1 MGQTATGMPRA
12 LRIAVRVAC
21 TDWRQTVPGAVDLC
35 RRAAR
40 ATLVAAGV
48 PGAVEAS
55 ILLTDDATVRGL
67 NARYR
72 HIDKPTNVLSFP
84 QQDGEPTAP
93 TAVGAGLLLGDVVVA
108 YGTVCAEAER
118 DDKPIADHLCHMIVH
133 GMLHL
138 LGYDHQHDAEAEHME
153 YLEADILASLGI
165 ASPYA
170 DRPQETVGPLNPG
183 HERRTT

>member
-21 TDWRQTVPGAVDLC
+21 PDWRRTVPGAVDLC

-40 ATLVAAGV
+40 ATLAAAGV

-84 QQDGEPTAP
+84 QQGEVPSVPVAG
-93 TAVGAGLLLGDVVVA
+93 GAGLLLGDVVVA

-118 DDKPIADHLCHMIVH
+118 DAKPIADHLCHMIVH

-153 YLEADILASLGI
+153 CLETDILASLGI